1 MNWSPDQVLLHQ
13 AFYGLVWVHLENH
26 ESSYYYIGAM
36 DRHGLVM
43 MLVTIIQGELP
54 VIIPISVAIAPG
66 TSPMLPL
73 TPPTPPT
80 NPCAP
85 GVGVPVGDDAPNGF
99 VSFSW

>member
-1 MNWSPDQVLLHQ
+1 MHCSPDQVLLHQ

-43 MLVTIIQGELP
+43 MLVPIIQGELP

-73 TPPTPPT
+73 TRPLHQLIPAFP
-80 NPCAP
+80 A
-85 GVGVPVGDDAPNGF
+85 
-99 VSFSW
+99 